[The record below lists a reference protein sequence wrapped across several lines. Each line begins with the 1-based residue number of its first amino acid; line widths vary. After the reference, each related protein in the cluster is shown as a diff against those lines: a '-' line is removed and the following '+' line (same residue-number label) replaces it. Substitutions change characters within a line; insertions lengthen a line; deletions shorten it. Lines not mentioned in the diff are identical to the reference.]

1 MSSRRLNLQ
10 NKASGREDSIMFTYN
25 HRTCK
30 LLVDLHGDH
39 RAPATGHTSVHL
51 LGGSPEEASPPR
63 AGLGGAGPEG
73 PTGRGSGTGALRP
86 HSILAGALPQT

>member
-30 LLVDLHGDH
+30 LLVDLHRDH
-39 RAPATGHTSVHL
+39 RALAMTCRCTSLGEARKKPL
-51 LGGSPEEASPPR
+51 LPGQPW
-63 AGLGGAGPEG
+63 GAGPEG
-73 PTGRGSGTGALRP
+73 PTGRGSDTGALQP